1 MEALRQIVETPRAR
15 ASSAPPELSR
25 ALVEAACRREPV
37 ACRALIR
44 RYQRPVAS
52 LLSRMLGPA
61 GLGHLVEDLAQDT
74 MVRAFGAL
82 PRFDPEG
89 PAKLSTWILKIATRL
104 AINELQRRRPPT
116 EPIVTTE
123 ERLSGPH
130 AADRDHRRATIARA
144 IQDAVG
150 QLSPEI
156 RAAFLLREYHGL
168 DYAEIARMLEL
179 EMGTVKSRLSR
190 ARASLRRALGEIH
203 SLHPEHDD
211 HG

>member
-1 MEALRQIVETPRAR
+1 MDRTDLRQAAGQMLVAGFDGH
-15 ASSAPPELSR
+15 EL
-25 ALVEAACRREPV
+25 PHYV
-37 ACRALIR
+37 AD
-44 RYQRPVAS
+44 
-52 LLSRMLGPA
+52 
-61 GLGHLVEDLAQDT
+61 DLAHGRLGGVVLFARNVGEVEQ
-74 MVRAFGAL
+74 VVAL
-82 PRFDPEG
+82 N
-89 PAKLSTWILKIATRL
+89 T
-104 AINELQRRRPPT
+104 
-116 EPIVTTE
+116 
-123 ERLSGPH
+123 
-130 AADRDHRRATIARA
+130 A